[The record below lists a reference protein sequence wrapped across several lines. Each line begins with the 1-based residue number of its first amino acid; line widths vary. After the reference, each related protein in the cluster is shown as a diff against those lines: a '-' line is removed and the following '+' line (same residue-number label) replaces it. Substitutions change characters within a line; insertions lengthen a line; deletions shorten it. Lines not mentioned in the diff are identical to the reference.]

1 MNNSGWE
8 PISTCP
14 IKVSVDL
21 WCVYGGEE
29 YAQYDGGASI
39 GEIVSNR
46 QKSAEYG
53 FFGNQSNDG
62 VPRYGFRDLV
72 PVAWRPAVE
81 QCPAELIAKVLG
93 IPVTFSEAIS
103 SKMDDFVV
111 EFGST
116 DEEYEQAK
124 TLAEKVGGEV
134 EEVRK

>member
-14 IKVSVDL
+14 IKVPVDL

-93 IPVTFSEAIS
+93 IPVT
-103 SKMDDFVV
+103 KNHMGFV
-111 EFGST
+111 
-116 DEEYEQAK
+116 
-124 TLAEKVGGEV
+124 
-134 EEVRK
+134 